1 MQEEIILN
9 KSKSLFTKKDF
20 RFTTLISLSYLL
32 VSSLLIGFKTDQV
45 FLVLICTV
53 LYYISSY
60 TRKFITGFSIF
71 IVFWILFDY
80 LKAFPNYDYNSV
92 HILDLYNWEKSWFG
106 FVSDGTLLTPNEY
119 WLKNSILFLDIICG
133 LFYLMWVPVPIAFS
147 IFLFLKNKKKQFLY
161 FLLTFLLVN
170 ILGFIVYYLY
180 PAAPPWYMQQYGTD
194 FLKDTPSNAAQL
206 VKFDQFFNV
215 PVFQTLYSKGSN
227 VFAAMPSLHSS
238 YPLIVMYYGLKN
250 KLGKINIF
258 FAVVVVGIWFAAVY
272 TSHHYVLDVLAGVF
286 TAALGIVLFNG
297 LKETRIVKAFIKRML
312 KAIT

>member
-60 TRKFITGFSIF
+60 TRKFITGFAIF

-180 PAAPPWYMQQYGTD
+180 PAAPPWYIQQYGTD

-238 YPLIVMYYGLKN
+238 YPLIVIYYGLKN

-297 LKETRIVKAFIKRML
+297 LKETRIVKAFIKKML